1 MIKWRRHNFVSA
13 CSVPPSPP
21 ADNLIL
27 LREDSLKEDKS
38 SRARARATDDE
49 TSENYTAWTPE
60 SSRTESPPWTSVLS
74 RIVDDGRVWHSTH
87 GQLSVLMNFSRHIL
101 RINFP
106 NFPKHQGNVISRVS
120 SESDEK
126 EMFCAKAYIKVTSS
140 AKLILISEDSRFSR
154 LPLQLQRISEIS
166 LVEGRSHKC
175 IYAFLF
181 CVKSCL

>member
-38 SRARARATDDE
+38 SGARARATDDE

-60 SSRTESPPWTSVLS
+60 SSRKVSPPWTSVLS
-74 RIVDDGRVWHSTH
+74 RIVDNGRVWHSTH

-101 RINFP
+101 RTNFP

-120 SESDEK
+120 S
-126 EMFCAKAYIKVTSS
+126 KVMRKKCFALRHTL
-140 AKLILISEDSRFSR
+140 K
-154 LPLQLQRISEIS
+154 S
-166 LVEGRSHKC
+166 LRV
-175 IYAFLF
+175 LN
-181 CVKSCL
+181 